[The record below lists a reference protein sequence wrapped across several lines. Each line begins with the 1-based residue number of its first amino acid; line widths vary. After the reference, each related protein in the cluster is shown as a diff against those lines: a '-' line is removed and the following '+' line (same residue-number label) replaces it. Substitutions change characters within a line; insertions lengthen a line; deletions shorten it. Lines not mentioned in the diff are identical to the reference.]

1 MGKIH
6 SLKSNKDMVKA
17 LEKKAKTVTQ
27 KKATGQKK
35 TAASEDASVVHDT
48 KVEQVAQIR
57 VVGTHSEGIRHALFK
72 ALTGDPL
79 GGIPTEQEVFGYRCM
94 ALASDSI
101 NRVVSRPPLPPH
113 PHGVL
118 VECKPTN
125 LMHFYRM
132 LTEAIGIPP
141 SAILA
146 ITSTNM
152 HSAAVRK
159 RGAGGHLQACVI
171 MRDKGIMGHLKVAL
185 PMSKAW
191 MTQLSSGSVSSF
203 VCDTYIQGQ
212 IIRSLFPL
220 PDTPVPTAEQIYAE
234 YKIPFSDTSDAFRAG
249 GIAEHHHVSDTE
261 IVPVAEE
268 TDKARDRRERRAAAA
283 QARQEGVTT
292 TAPLR
297 VVMVPPV
304 HFQQLMG
311 SVNQVASAYPG
322 VISSPQVMSV
332 IGPLME
338 TGSLES
344 SLEVA
349 RLMLLRIMSY
359 HPREVQHLLQAMN
372 DICTETIEAVN
383 VAANVVADDME
394 DGEIDERGNR

>member
-1 MGKIH
+1 
-6 SLKSNKDMVKA
+6 
-17 LEKKAKTVTQ
+17 
-27 KKATGQKK
+27 
-35 TAASEDASVVHDT
+35 
-48 KVEQVAQIR
+48 
-57 VVGTHSEGIRHALFK
+57 
-72 ALTGDPL
+72 
-79 GGIPTEQEVFGYRCM
+79 
-94 ALASDSI
+94 
-101 NRVVSRPPLPPH
+101 
-113 PHGVL
+113 
-118 VECKPTN
+118 
-125 LMHFYRM
+125 
-132 LTEAIGIPP
+132 
-141 SAILA
+141 
-146 ITSTNM
+146 
-152 HSAAVRK
+152 
-159 RGAGGHLQACVI
+159 
-171 MRDKGIMGHLKVAL
+171 MRDKGIMSHLKVAL

-220 PDTPVPTAEQIYAE
+220 PDSPVPTAEQTYAE
-234 YKIPFSDTSDAFRAG
+234 YGIPFSDTSDAFRAG
-249 GIAEHHHVSDTE
+249 GIAKHHHVSDTE

-297 VVMVPPV
+297 VVMVPQL

-322 VISSPQVMSV
+322 VISSPQVMAV

-359 HPREVQHLLQAMN
+359 HPREVQHLLHAMN
-372 DICTETIEAVN
+372 EICTETIEAVN
-383 VAANVVADDME
+383 VAANVVADEME
-394 DGEIDERGNR
+394 DGQIDESGNR